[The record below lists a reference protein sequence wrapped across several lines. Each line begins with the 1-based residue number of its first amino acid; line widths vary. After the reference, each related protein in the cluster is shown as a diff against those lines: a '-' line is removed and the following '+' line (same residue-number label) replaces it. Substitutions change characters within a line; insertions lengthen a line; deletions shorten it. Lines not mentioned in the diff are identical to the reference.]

1 MSKDDNEEEIND
13 SQKIFER
20 YENKS
25 KTFEKI
31 FAILIGFS
39 VFFFFTAFWQYYSV
53 QYEKAN
59 LLPNITRVRDEITPI
74 SLEIRDISQEKLN
87 VQRNITEVNSDIQEL
102 QTTINNKM
110 IPDIENVQN
119 TISQI
124 SSDINAINQTIEG
137 VVILR
142 QNITDSPENLRDF
155 IRQMN
160 DKTIVSNVCGDRSQT
175 NDTWWANCNVNEKVN
190 EYFFGYGQIIQQNIV
205 TPIQT
210 LSNESQLGF
219 DFQAFQQELD
229 ELQDWFN
236 QKYEQNPLFWVTVE
250 GKRHLFGDLD
260 NGTAG
265 LWNEYALGIANQRLV
280 LEDNLTDKES
290 NLKAL
295 QSELKALE
303 DNLTPRQT
311 EVKKLQEQSTQ
322 LDGNLTSLSAN
333 LDDLLARN
341 QTLTSQLTPLQNI
354 ERDLTEKWEEI
365 QSPFGSFPIELT
377 ELVSLFPVSLAV
389 GFLVCS
395 LLIKD
400 MTRLRRLIHYSY
412 QKKSSTS
419 SIVADLKVAYIAPLW
434 IDPSNPE
441 QSKLLRFLVLS
452 VPMVIFVV
460 SLIMIFYLW
469 FFTFNDASSLTTVKE
484 YEKLVYGG
492 LYALSTG
499 FFVYG
504 YFLIKNGLES
514 YFRQIPK
521 NSQSMVN
528 AIIEGGIRKLVKNRK
543 ISLEQ
548 AYTLIQKLSDYK
560 RFRDDGDFLRANLQ
574 IDEFIEQLSEFSEL
588 LKLEDEMRVVKEE
601 AHRLRIEYPY
611 GGKEKAET
619 PANPP

>member
-354 ERDLTEKWEEI
+354 ERDLT
-365 QSPFGSFPIELT
+365 
-377 ELVSLFPVSLAV
+377 
-389 GFLVCS
+389 
-395 LLIKD
+395 
-400 MTRLRRLIHYSY
+400 
-412 QKKSSTS
+412 
-419 SIVADLKVAYIAPLW
+419 
-434 IDPSNPE
+434 
-441 QSKLLRFLVLS
+441 
-452 VPMVIFVV
+452 
-460 SLIMIFYLW
+460 
-469 FFTFNDASSLTTVKE
+469 
-484 YEKLVYGG
+484 
-492 LYALSTG
+492 
-499 FFVYG
+499 
-504 YFLIKNGLES
+504 
-514 YFRQIPK
+514 
-521 NSQSMVN
+521 
-528 AIIEGGIRKLVKNRK
+528 
-543 ISLEQ
+543 
-548 AYTLIQKLSDYK
+548 
-560 RFRDDGDFLRANLQ
+560 
-574 IDEFIEQLSEFSEL
+574 
-588 LKLEDEMRVVKEE
+588 
-601 AHRLRIEYPY
+601 
-611 GGKEKAET
+611 
-619 PANPP
+619 